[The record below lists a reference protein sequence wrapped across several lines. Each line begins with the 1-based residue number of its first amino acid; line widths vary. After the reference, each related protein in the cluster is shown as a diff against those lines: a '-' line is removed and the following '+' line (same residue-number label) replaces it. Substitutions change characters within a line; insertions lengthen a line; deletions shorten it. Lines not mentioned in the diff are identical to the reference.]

1 MITGDESFVS
11 ECGRGWM
18 SLVLQGEREEATM

>member
-1 MITGDESFVS
+1 MSSGAESFVS

-18 SLVLQGEREEATM
+18 SLELRGEREEATM